1 VGPGPGP
8 GLGPGPEVQLCVLHV
23 AQYVH
28 NNNTSYIT
36 YESTSCSYVLRV
48 VIQINNI
55 TTSTLY
61 VVGVC
66 MHTLASM
73 IIL

>member
-1 VGPGPGP
+1 MRASGIGYRVP
-8 GLGPGPEVQLCVLHV
+8 PGPEVQLCVLHV

-36 YESTSCSYVLRV
+36 YESTSCSYVL
-48 VIQINNI
+48 IQINNI